1 MADTSDRRLQARAT
15 SREFKRHLNEAQL
28 AMYNTLERFGWD
40 LKFVRQMPGKS
51 SLVVLYDPDTRKYAI
66 LDADGVLEE
75 NPVFHQFRA

>member
-1 MADTSDRRLQARAT
+1 MMAADVAPAGPGFAGLGPIDFGGPKPRVLPRSGPGRR
-15 SREFKRHLNEAQL
+15 
-28 AMYNTLERFGWD
+28 G
-40 LKFVRQMPGKS
+40 P

>member
-1 MADTSDRRLQARAT
+1 MAVTTDRRLQDRAT
-15 SREFKRHLNEAQL
+15 SRELKRHLNEAQL
-28 AMYNTLERFGWD
+28 SMYNTLERFGWD
-40 LKFVRQMPGKS
+40 LKFVRQMPGKA